1 MNQTLS
7 DKRSREGNEMKSDKK
22 AIEIS
27 PDSIDLA
34 DETKSHQKE
43 IEVKPKD
50 FVCNFNECEASFTS
64 KQGLKRHIDTKHLN
78 LKPHKCTDCPSAFT
92 KKALLQYHMNEVHLK
107 QG

>member
-43 IEVKPKD
+43 IKVKPK
-50 FVCNFNECEASFTS
+50 E
-64 KQGLKRHIDTKHLN
+64 
-78 LKPHKCTDCPSAFT
+78 
-92 KKALLQYHMNEVHLK
+92 
-107 QG
+107 